1 MKANFLHTC
10 LVGKGKGEGYFF
22 PTLVWLG
29 KERVKANFFHT
40 CLVGKGK
47 GEG

>member
-1 MKANFLHTC
+1 MKAIFS
-10 LVGKGKGEGYFF
+10 
-22 PTLVWLG
+22 TLVELG
-29 KERVKANFFHT
+29 KERVKSNFFHT